1 MTQSRSA
8 IHYDARVGSASVYD
22 VERHDHSLEDP
33 WRIPAGVKTVALV
46 LAESGAPCRLQSE
59 FSAYHDDA
67 FLYVIFRCAD
77 DHVVATML
85 EHDAP
90 LWQEDVVEVFLAP
103 SGLARYYEL
112 EVNPLGTTFDAVV
125 DSPDGRRDTMS
136 VDTAW
141 TCKGLRAS
149 IRRVTE
155 GRVVMVD
162 TMLAIP
168 FASLERG
175 SPRPGETWRANM
187 FRIDRSPDG
196 DEFAAWRPTERVPSD
211 FHVPARFGT
220 LRFS

>member
-1 MTQSRSA
+1 M
-8 IHYDARVGSASVYD
+8 GSDRVYD
-22 VERHDHSLEDP
+22 VLRRGHDLEEP
-33 WRIPAGVKTVALV
+33 WRIPEGTATVPLV
-46 LAESGAPCRLQSE
+46 QSGNGSPCRLLSE

-67 FLYVIFRCAD
+67 VLYVVFRCAD

-103 SGLARYYEL
+103 DVLTRYYEI

-125 DSPDGRRDTMS
+125 ESPNGERETMS
-136 VDTAW
+136 IDTGW

-155 GRVVMVD
+155 GDVVMVD

-168 FASLERG
+168 FASVDRG
-175 SPRPGETWRANM
+175 APVAGETWRANV
-187 FRIDRSPDG
+187 FRIDRSPRG
-196 DEFAAWRPTERVPSD
+196 DMFAAWSPTGKKPPD
-211 FHVPARFGT
+211 FHVAARFGT
-220 LRFS
+220 FRFA